1 MSKQK
6 ADPASA
12 PRAGGDIER
21 QERTSR
27 SFLRMRPRGFFSNRF
42 ELEIVEDYSDD
53 NSDSQA
59 RKKSSWLNHFIDLNL
74 LLMIIVVGVPI
85 LLYCIVATSK

>member
-1 MSKQK
+1 
-6 ADPASA
+6 
-12 PRAGGDIER
+12 
-21 QERTSR
+21 
-27 SFLRMRPRGFFSNRF
+27 MRPRGFFSNRF

-59 RKKSSWLNHFIDLNL
+59 RNKSSWLNHFIDLNL

-85 LLYCIVATSK
+85 LLYCIVAASK

>member
-1 MSKQK
+1 VSKQK

-53 NSDSQA
+53 NSDSPA
-59 RKKSSWLNHFIDLNL
+59 RKKSNWLNQFIDLNL

-85 LLYCIVATSK
+85 LLYCIVAASK